1 MSRKDRQ
8 NNAEQKVAQYVG
20 TISSSDNILRKA
32 KDLWRAS
39 PQDHTVIMRAFIKVC
54 RGRSMTMTEAEI
66 ADLVRQLDPEPVRS
80 APAPRLGLAVDMAT
94 TFGTD
99 GGERVKGRGARRTRD
114 S

>member
-8 NNAEQKVAQYVG
+8 KNAEQKVAQCVG

-54 RGRSMTMTEAEI
+54 RGRSMTEAEI
-66 ADLVRQLDPEPVRS
+66 ADLVRQLDPEPIRS

-94 TFGTD
+94 TFGSD
-99 GGERVKGRGARRTRD
+99 GGERVKGRGARRARD
-114 S
+114 N